1 MTIQTTE
8 ITARIYDTDGSA
20 SWSEW
25 PAVRDGECLDD
36 YAYRLQRWT
45 RREMTRV
52 GGQGSVS
59 IVDHEW
65 EATVVVEAQDAEYTI
80 TYYLRGEAA

>member
-1 MTIQTTE
+1 MTTTE
-8 ITARIYDTDGSA
+8 QTITARIYDTDGSA

-25 PAVRDGECLDD
+25 PAARTGESLDD
-36 YAYRLQRWT
+36 YAYRLQRWA

-65 EATVVVEAQDAEYTI
+65 EATVIVQVEDDAERI
-80 TYYLRGEAA
+80 EYYLRGEAA